1 MKRVVLTV
9 LIGLVF
15 VVGGCKFE
23 IEDDD
28 HDKRPSAHVN
38 GKQKRQP
45 NNQRKKSK
53 NGSIQFNTGKDGTS
67 ISIVDGDEVVELH
80 AGGGGAHIKI
90 KSGEDTVL
98 LKADDIGANIQVDE
112 KNDTVKLHATAKGA
126 RISVKSGKDSVTLNA
141 DDLYGTIMLKQ
152 GKLSS
157 KPKAKPKNK

>member
-28 HDKRPSAHVN
+28 HDKRPSAHVK
-38 GKQKRQP
+38 GKQGRQSQKKNKKR
-45 NNQRKKSK
+45 
-53 NGSIQFNTGKDGTS
+53 NGSIQFNSGKDGTS

-80 AGGGGAHIKI
+80 AGGNGAHLKI

-98 LKADDIGANIQVDE
+98 LKADDLGANIQVDE
-112 KNDTVKLHATAKGA
+112 KNDTVKLHANAKGA

-141 DDLYGTIMLKQ
+141 DDLHATIMLKQ
-152 GKLSS
+152 GKLPS
-157 KPKAKPKNK
+157 KPKAKPKIK